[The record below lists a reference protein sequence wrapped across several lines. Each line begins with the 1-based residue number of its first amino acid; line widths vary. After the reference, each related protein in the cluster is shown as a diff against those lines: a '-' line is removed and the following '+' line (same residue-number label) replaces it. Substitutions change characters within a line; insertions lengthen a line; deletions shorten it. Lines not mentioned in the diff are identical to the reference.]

1 MRLPPQSIP
10 ADNGLVDE
18 IMSSTPVPRSLFSV
32 SLCVFACLA
41 MAASSSSLNA
51 APQTIPG
58 LGTTAFPVSTGVP
71 AARDAFLRGLL
82 LLHLFEYADAA
93 DSFVAAQKL
102 DPAFALAYWGE
113 AMTFNHGVWNQ
124 VDPAAGKAAL
134 EKFAATPAARAARVS
149 DAREKAYLTAVE
161 ILYDGTGTKTERDKR
176 YASAMERLSASYS
189 ADRDAQL
196 FYALALLSQSEGVR
210 DVPVYLKAAGIS
222 KAVFRLEP
230 GNPGAV
236 HYWIHGMDDPEH
248 AAGALEAARAL
259 SKIAPDAPHA
269 QHMCSHIFMALGM
282 WDDVVQAN
290 VEAIRVGNQHDQAAG
305 FPAYNCGHYAE
316 WLEYGYFQQGRLHEA
331 QQMVNACRQ
340 TDTDATA
347 WVAAHPGRVPFGAK
361 DAARV
366 HRRLL
371 SAFADMQNM
380 AVIESQ
386 DWKSAEE
393 PASTLS
399 ALPPYSAAWCEF
411 ASGFAAAQSGH
422 VGRATAALQ
431 SMQTK
436 AAEFQATPEADAQDA
451 QALAVAAGTL
461 SGLIQVKS
469 GRGEAGEVQIRHAY
483 ETYCAMAFAFGPPV
497 TIKPPEELLGEI
509 LLAKGDAAA
518 ARLSFE
524 QALQRAPGRAQSLLG
539 LARAERLAHDEPA
552 ARKTY
557 EKLVAIWHAAAP
569 DVPGLAEARM
579 QISRARASNHQ

>member
-1 MRLPPQSIP
+1 MRACSPCLHRLCWCVVFLLTLGLAEDLR
-10 ADNGLVDE
+10 ADAE
-18 IMSSTPVPRSLFSV
+18 PTSPHPV
-32 SLCVFACLA
+32 AIA
-41 MAASSSSLNA
+41 
-51 APQTIPG
+51 G
-58 LGTTAFPVSTGVP
+58 LGSAAFPTSTRS
-71 AARDAFLRGLL
+71 AEAQAAFLRGLL
-82 LLHLFEYADAA
+82 LLHVFEYTSAA
-93 DSFVAAQKL
+93 EQFRRAEEL
-102 DPAFALAYWGE
+102 DPAFAMAFWGE
-113 AMTFNHGVWNQ
+113 AMTANHPVWNQ
-124 VDPAAGKAAL
+124 VDVPAGQAVLRRFAPTSEARRARISDVRERAFVSAL
-134 EKFAATPAARAARVS
+134 E
-149 DAREKAYLTAVE
+149 L
-161 ILYDGTGTKTERDKR
+161 LYDGSGTKRERDTR
-176 YASAMERLSASYS
+176 YRAAMQHIAEGYP
-189 ADRDAQL
+189 ADDEAQL
-196 FYALALLSQSEGVR
+196 FYSLALLGQSEGVR
-210 DVPVYLKAAGIS
+210 DVPVYLQAAAI
-222 KAVFRLEP
+222 ARAAFERNP
-230 GNPGAV
+230 QHPGAA
-236 HYWIHGMDDPEH
+236 HYWIHGMDDPAH
-248 AAGALEAARAL
+248 ARAALPAARAL
-259 SKIAPDAPHA
+259 SVIAPTAGHA

-331 QQMVNACRQ
+331 QQIVNACRQ

-422 VGRATAALQ
+422 LGRATAALQ

-469 GRGEAGEVQIRHAY
+469 GRGEAGEVEIRHSY
-483 ETYCAMAFAFGPPV
+483 ETYRAMAFAFGPPV
-497 TIKPPEELLGEI
+497 TIKPPEEVLGEI
-509 LLAKGDAAA
+509 LLAKGDAAS

-557 EKLVAIWHAAAP
+557 EKLVAIWHAADP